1 MKKRLCFLMAVVLF
15 AVLGCAS
22 FLSSSYKGEYL
33 SGSVYKIGI
42 STISNLQK
50 SGTITAETRAKV
62 NEKGFIFF
70 NAYQIS
76 VDALITYFTV
86 KDQTSQQMVGTT
98 IASMFANWS
107 DLAALINSIAP
118 NTVPTT
124 YMKIKGTTQYGGA
137 YSVTVK
143 QLDAGT
149 ISVIIQIGAA
159 IIQFV
164 IPEIQNVVNVLGQD
178 SVTLEQIQA
187 LKTLIKPPDQY

>member
-1 MKKRLCFLMAVVLF
+1 MKKKICFLMVVVLF

-22 FLSSSYKGEYL
+22 FLSSSYKGEYV
-33 SGSVYKIGI
+33 SGSVYNVGMQ
-42 STISNLQK
+42 TISNLQK
-50 SGTITAETRAKV
+50 SGTITPETRATV
-62 NEKGFIFF
+62 NAKAAIFY
-70 NAYQIS
+70 NSYQVS
-76 VDALITYFTV
+76 VDALATYFTV
-86 KDQTSQQMVGTT
+86 KDQTTQQMVGTT
-98 IASMFANWS
+98 ISAVFANWS

-124 YMKIKGTTQYGGA
+124 YMKIKGTTQYGKE

-164 IPEIQNVVNVLGQD
+164 IPEIQNVVNVLSQNT
-178 SVTLEQIQA
+178 VTLDQIQA

>member
-1 MKKRLCFLMAVVLF
+1 MKKKTYFLTALVLF

-22 FLSSSYKGEYL
+22 FLSTSYKGEYVGGA
-33 SGSVYKIGI
+33 SYNIGM
-42 STISNLQK
+42 STISNLQR
-50 SGTITAETRAKV
+50 SGTITADTRAKV

-70 NAYQIS
+70 NAYELS

-86 KDQTSQQMVGTT
+86 KDTTTQQMVGTT
-98 IASMFANWS
+98 IASLFANWA

-124 YMKIKGTTQYGGA
+124 YMTIKGKTAYGKE

-143 QLDAGT
+143 KLDAGT
-149 ISVIIQIGAA
+149 ISIIIQVGAA

-164 IPEIQNVVNVLGQD
+164 LPEIQNVINVLGQD

>member
-1 MKKRLCFLMAVVLF
+1 MKKKICFLMAVVLF

-22 FLSSSYKGEYL
+22 FLSSSYKGEYV
-33 SGSVYKIGI
+33 SGSVYNVGMA
-42 STISNLQK
+42 TISSLQK
-50 SGTITAETRAKV
+50 SGTITDEVRAKV
-62 NEKGFIFF
+62 NAKAIIFY
-70 NAYQIS
+70 NSYQVS
-76 VDALITYFTV
+76 VDALATYFNV
-86 KDQTSQQMVGTT
+86 KDATTQQMVNTT
-98 IASMFANWS
+98 IASLFSNWS

-124 YMKIKGTTQYGGA
+124 YMKIKGAAKYGGE

-164 IPEIQNVVNVLGQD
+164 LPEIQNVVNVLGQNT
-178 SVTLEQIQA
+178 VTLDQIQA
-187 LKTLIKPPDQY
+187 LKTLIKPPTEY

>member
-1 MKKRLCFLMAVVLF
+1 MKKKICFLMVVVLF

-22 FLSSSYKGEYL
+22 FLSSSYKGEYI
-33 SGSVYKIGI
+33 SGSVYNVGMQ
-42 STISNLQK
+42 TISNLQK
-50 SGTITAETRAKV
+50 SGTITSETRTAVNAKAA
-62 NEKGFIFF
+62 IFY
-70 NAYQIS
+70 NSYQVS
-76 VDALITYFTV
+76 VDALATYFTV
-86 KDQTSQQMVGTT
+86 KDATTQQMVGTT
-98 IASMFANWS
+98 ISAVFANWS

-124 YMKIKGTTQYGGA
+124 YMKIKGATQYGKE

-164 IPEIQNVVNVLGQD
+164 IPEIQNVVNVLSQNT
-178 SVTLEQIQA
+178 VTLDQIQA